1 MVEVGL
7 AEAGGLAHGS
17 AEGGEQAAEALGGE
31 GLLAGLPPAKGGP
44 QLVVDPPVQG
54 DGRAG
59 AGEPEGREGRAQGV
73 SLGPVEIEE
82 RVIDVEED
90 GAESAQEATWRGR

>member
-7 AEAGGLAHGS
+7 ADAAGS
-17 AEGGEQAAEALGGE
+17 AGRASDRGEQAAEALGGE
-31 GLLAGLPPAKGGP
+31 GGLARLPPAEGGP
-44 QLVVDPPVQG
+44 QLVVDALVQV
-54 DGRAG
+54 DGRGG